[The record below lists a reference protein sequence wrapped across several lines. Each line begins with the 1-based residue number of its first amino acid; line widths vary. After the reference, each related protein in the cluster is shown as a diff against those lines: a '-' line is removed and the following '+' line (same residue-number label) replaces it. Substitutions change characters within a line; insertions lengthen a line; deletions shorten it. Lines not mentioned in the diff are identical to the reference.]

1 MGESTA
7 ARLHVGRTVE
17 PERACLTSEAARRKM
32 SSINKKHVN
41 VERRTWDKETYEAR
55 ARSRASVEESGDDHK
70 PKAAAARADGPSSLL
85 KDELEPEEEKEEFA
99 KADEGRVGPMG
110 SERAFLKARSKR
122 VDLESKVGSSEIIDP
137 DAASATRAKVD
148 KKDGVS
154 KCSDGVGWYCKVCDC
169 FLKDSLTYLDH
180 INGRKHQR
188 KLGYTMRVQKSTTDE
203 VSGVLQ
209 GLAKS
214 KRDRENDPDKEM
226 MEPVDFE
233 EMIRNKDAK
242 AAARKAERARRR
254 EERKRKERGEIP
266 DVPKPAPPPPP
277 EVNDGSE
284 EEEYEEGGIDPA
296 LAVMMGISGFGS
308 SKK

>member
-1 MGESTA
+1 MAIPCPLCIG
-7 ARLHVGRTVE
+7 RLKLTVYLL
-17 PERACLTSEAARRKM
+17 PE
-32 SSINKKHVN
+32 
-41 VERRTWDKETYEAR
+41 
-55 ARSRASVEESGDDHK
+55 
-70 PKAAAARADGPSSLL
+70 
-85 KDELEPEEEKEEFA
+85 
-99 KADEGRVGPMG
+99 
-110 SERAFLKARSKR
+110 
-122 VDLESKVGSSEIIDP
+122 
-137 DAASATRAKVD
+137 AASATRAKVEI
-148 KKDGVS
+148 KDGVS

-209 GLAKS
+209 GLAKK
-214 KRDRENDPDKEM
+214 KRDRENDPDKGM
-226 MEPVDFE
+226 TEPVDFE
-233 EMIRNKDAK
+233 EMIRNKDAQ

-266 DVPKPAPPPPP
+266 DAPDPAAPPPP
-277 EVNDGSE
+277 EVHDGPSSAGDNGGSG

-296 LAVMMGISGFGS
+296 LAAMMGISNFGS

>member
-1 MGESTA
+1 
-7 ARLHVGRTVE
+7 VE
-17 PERACLTSEAARRKM
+17 PELVSSQAARRKM
-32 SSINKKHVN
+32 SSIDKKHVN

-55 ARSRASVEESGDDHK
+55 ARSRASVEESGDDHNK

-99 KADEGRVGPMG
+99 KADEGRIGPMG

-209 GLAKS
+209 GLAKR
-214 KRDRENDPDKEM
+214 KRDRENDPDREM

-266 DVPKPAPPPPP
+266 DAPKPAPPPPPP

-284 EEEYEEGGIDPA
+284 EEGYEEGGIDPA
-296 LAVMMGISGFGS
+296 LAAMMGISGFGS